1 MGNIWSSQS
10 NQSAHLNNFNGSFVT
25 DTGVML
31 EREPS
36 AEQLTQLREENTC
49 LKKTTNYQE
58 DTIRQLKTK
67 LARVIALAKR
77 TASSDVQTVSQL
89 RYHEDSLRQLPNGTL
104 TPQAIGGGG
113 GGGRERKIVSA
124 AGIGGGTSSGPTSF
138 QVGGVALSGAAPFA
152 GGNNPRPQSS
162 LIISRARSATRG
174 RMGAASAT
182 ARSRS
187 RTANNSGIDGVSLG
201 LLEEAHNEIC
211 ALKAEVKRREEEVR
225 EWETVAQKLNCE
237 LSSER
242 KLRSEAEQE
251 VSRTRVG
258 LVKAHKEIQ
267 IKETQVEALEAEME
281 ACRLTREKVDT
292 QNAKLL
298 ELEQAMAKKESQ
310 ESLLQELQQRIG
322 ELERERDIVEDSN
335 RKLVRQSEELKER
348 MAAQEQRSSTA
359 GEGLATGDSATHD
372 SIVHASTDEDLG
384 GSALLQDMLL
394 QLQDKFENLERH
406 IEKVVEDAR
415 RSRSKSSKRHSKES
429 SRESQ
434 ANGSTGRNL
443 DRERRRERP
452 SGLKAKSDG
461 VRTVRDQKD
470 GFRSNSDPRNTYE
483 LNGIYSTDNP
493 RPTMQADNLRHQ
505 QRHHYQEPKQ
515 RLPSGSALSN
525 GSSVPLPKPRR
536 RLLIQQQQSSVE
548 ESTSSLREGPD
559 NMDHQDNSMLGN
571 AGLNHD
577 DSDSGSSRLHPR
589 RAGTAV
595 GYQRAAL
602 VKNEAT
608 QTSRSSEQQSSFM
621 SPSGPFSALHHHG
634 PSRLKQTTKI
644 LSSDDSVSEM
654 TELSLADSSA
664 PHFEIHIDKAHFSV
678 AEGISLLALAK
689 RNVVVTWELAD
700 FEVQSTP
707 VGHLC
712 KENEELVFNC
722 TARYIL
728 EEERQLAGANL
739 HLQVVT
745 ADGEVLGECVIDVNE
760 LQQVLRE
767 PRKKRA
773 HSANLGR
780 DRVVVGTLELWL
792 RYIPR
797 PD

>member
-58 DTIRQLKTK
+58 DTIRQ
-67 LARVIALAKR
+67 
-77 TASSDVQTVSQL
+77 
-89 RYHEDSLRQLPNGTL
+89 
-104 TPQAIGGGG
+104 
-113 GGGRERKIVSA
+113 
-124 AGIGGGTSSGPTSF
+124 
-138 QVGGVALSGAAPFA
+138 
-152 GGNNPRPQSS
+152 
-162 LIISRARSATRG
+162 
-174 RMGAASAT
+174 
-182 ARSRS
+182 
-187 RTANNSGIDGVSLG
+187 
-201 LLEEAHNEIC
+201 
-211 ALKAEVKRREEEVR
+211 KAEVKRREEEVR